1 MKNIAKE
8 LRINEKILSK
18 EVRVINLEGEQLGIF
33 PIAEALNIAR
43 EANRDLVEVS
53 PTTSPPVCRIMDYGK
68 FKYEQSKKTYQA
80 KKKKHVP
87 RVTHIKEIKVRPK
100 TEEHDLQFKIRHIIK
115 FLTQGDKAKITLVF
129 RGREITRPELG
140 QEVMNRIVEEIQ
152 DVGTVEN
159 PAKLEGRNMIMLLA
173 PKS

>member
-8 LRINEKILSK
+8 LRINDRILSR

-43 EANRDLVEVS
+43 EASRDLVEVS
-53 PTTSPPVCRIMDYGK
+53 PNASPPVCRIMDYGK

-87 RVTHIKEIKVRPK
+87 RVTHIKEIKVRSK
-100 TEEHDLQFKIRHIIK
+100 TEEHDLQFKIRHIKK
-115 FLTQGDKAKITLVF
+115 FLTQGDKAKITLIF
-129 RGREITRPELG
+129 RGREITHPERG
-140 QEVMNRIVEEIQ
+140 QEVMNRIAEEIE
-152 DVGTVEN
+152 DVGVVEN
-159 PAKLEGRNMIMLLA
+159 PAKLEGRNMVMLLA

>member
-8 LRINEKILSK
+8 LRINEKITSR

-43 EANRDLVEVS
+43 DANRDLVEVS
-53 PTTSPPVCRIMDYGK
+53 PTTSPPVCRMMDYGK

-100 TEEHDLQFKIRHIIK
+100 TEEHDLQFKIRHIKK
-115 FLTQGDKAKITLVF
+115 FLSQGDKAKITLMF
-129 RGREITRPELG
+129 RGREITHPERG
-140 QEVMNRIVEEIQ
+140 QEVMDRIAEEIQ
-152 DVGTVEN
+152 DVGIVEN
-159 PAKLEGRNMIMLLA
+159 PSKLEGRNMIMLLA

>member
-18 EVRVINLEGEQLGIF
+18 EVRVINLQGEQLGIF

-43 EANRDLVEVS
+43 EASRDLVEVS

-68 FKYEQSKKTYQA
+68 FKYEQSKKRYQA

-100 TEEHDLQFKIRHIIK
+100 TEEHDLQFKIRHIKK
-115 FLTQGDKAKITLVF
+115 FLTQGDKAKITLIF
-129 RGREITRPELG
+129 RGREITHPERG
-140 QEVMNRIVEEIQ
+140 HQVMNRIAEEIE
-152 DVGTVEN
+152 DVGVVEN

>member
-1 MKNIAKE
+1 VKNIAKE
-8 LRINEKILSK
+8 LRINDKILSK
-18 EVRVINLEGEQLGIF
+18 EVRVINLQGEQLGIF

-43 EANRDLVEVS
+43 EASRDLVEVS

-100 TEEHDLQFKIRHIIK
+100 TEEHDLQFKIRHIKK
-115 FLTQGDKAKITLVF
+115 FLTQGDKAKITLIF
-129 RGREITRPELG
+129 RGREITHPERG
-140 QEVMNRIVEEIQ
+140 HQVMNRIAEETE
-152 DVGTVEN
+152 DVGIVEN

>member
-8 LRINEKILSK
+8 LRINDKILSR

-43 EANRDLVEVS
+43 EASRDLVEVS

-100 TEEHDLQFKIRHIIK
+100 TEEHDLQFKIRHIKK
-115 FLTQGDKAKITLVF
+115 FLTQGDKAKITLIF
-129 RGREITRPELG
+129 RGREITHPERG
-140 QEVMNRIVEEIQ
+140 HQVMNRIAEETE
-152 DVGTVEN
+152 DVGIVEN

>member
-8 LRINEKILSK
+8 LRINEKILSR
-18 EVRVINLEGEQLGIF
+18 EVRVINLAGEQLGIF

-43 EANRDLVEVS
+43 EASRDLVEVS
-53 PTTSPPVCRIMDYGK
+53 PNAAPPVCRIMDYGK

-100 TEEHDLQFKIRHIIK
+100 TEEHDLQFKIRHIKK
-115 FLTQGDKAKITLVF
+115 FLTQGDKAKITLIF
-129 RGREITRPELG
+129 RGREITHPERG
-140 QEVMNRIVEEIQ
+140 HQVMNRIAEETE
-152 DVGTVEN
+152 DVGIVEN

>member
-1 MKNIAKE
+1 MKNIAKD
-8 LRINEKILSK
+8 LRFNEKILSK

-140 QEVMNRIVEEIQ
+140 QEVMNRIAEEIQ
-152 DVGTVEN
+152 DVGIVEN

>member
-8 LRINEKILSK
+8 LRINDKILSR

-43 EANRDLVEVS
+43 EASRDLVEVS
-53 PTTSPPVCRIMDYGK
+53 PNASPPVCRIMDYGK

-100 TEEHDLQFKIRHIIK
+100 TEEHDLQFKIRHIKK
-115 FLTQGDKAKITLVF
+115 FLTQGDKAKITLIF
-129 RGREITRPELG
+129 RGREITHPERG
-140 QEVMNRIVEEIQ
+140 KEVMDRIAEEVQ
-152 DVGTVEN
+152 DVGAVEN

>member
-1 MKNIAKE
+1 VKNIAKE

-18 EVRVINLEGEQLGIF
+18 EVRVINLEGDQLGIF

-100 TEEHDLQFKIRHIIK
+100 TEEHDLQFKIRHIKK
-115 FLTQGDKAKITLVF
+115 FLTQGDKAKITLIF

-140 QEVMNRIVEEIQ
+140 QEVMNRIVEEIE
-152 DVGTVEN
+152 DVGVVEN

>member
-8 LRINEKILSK
+8 LRINEKILSR

-43 EANRDLVEVS
+43 EASRDLVEVS
-53 PTTSPPVCRIMDYGK
+53 PKASPPVCRIMDYGK

-100 TEEHDLQFKIRHIIK
+100 TEEHDLQFKIRHIKK
-115 FLTQGDKAKITLVF
+115 FLTQGDKAKITLIF
-129 RGREITRPELG
+129 RGREITHPERG
-140 QEVMNRIVEEIQ
+140 KEVMDRIAEEIE
-152 DVGTVEN
+152 DVGIVEN

>member
-8 LRINEKILSK
+8 LRINDKILSK
-18 EVRVINLEGEQLGIF
+18 EVRVINLQGEQLGIF

-43 EANRDLVEVS
+43 EASRDLVEVS
-53 PTTSPPVCRIMDYGK
+53 PNASPPVCRIMDYGK

-100 TEEHDLQFKIRHIIK
+100 TEEHDLQFKIRHIKK
-115 FLTQGDKAKITLVF
+115 FLTQGDKAKITLIF
-129 RGREITRPELG
+129 RGREITHPERG
-140 QEVMNRIVEEIQ
+140 HQVMNRIAEETE
-152 DVGTVEN
+152 DVGIVEN

>member
-1 MKNIAKE
+1 VKNIAKE
-8 LRINEKILSK
+8 LRINDRILSR

-43 EANRDLVEVS
+43 EASRDLVEVS

-100 TEEHDLQFKIRHIIK
+100 TEEHDLQFKIRHIKK
-115 FLTQGDKAKITLVF
+115 FLTQGDKAKITLIF
-129 RGREITRPELG
+129 RGREITHPERG
-140 QEVMNRIVEEIQ
+140 HQVMNRIAEETE
-152 DVGTVEN
+152 DVGIVEN

>member
-1 MKNIAKE
+1 MKNIAKD
-8 LRINEKILSK
+8 LRINDKILSR

-43 EANRDLVEVS
+43 EASRDLVEVS

-100 TEEHDLQFKIRHIIK
+100 TEEHDLQFKIRHIKK
-115 FLTQGDKAKITLVF
+115 FLTQGDKAKITLIF
-129 RGREITRPELG
+129 RGREITHPERG
-140 QEVMNRIVEEIQ
+140 HQVMNRIAEETE
-152 DVGTVEN
+152 DVGIVEN

>member
-1 MKNIAKE
+1 
-8 LRINEKILSK
+8 
-18 EVRVINLEGEQLGIF
+18 
-33 PIAEALNIAR
+33 
-43 EANRDLVEVS
+43 
-53 PTTSPPVCRIMDYGK
+53 MDYGK

-100 TEEHDLQFKIRHIIK
+100 TEEHDLQFKIRHIKK
-115 FLTQGDKAKITLVF
+115 FLTQGDKAKITLIF
-129 RGREITRPELG
+129 RGREITHPERG
-140 QEVMNRIVEEIQ
+140 HQVMNRIAEETE
-152 DVGTVEN
+152 DVGIVEN

>member
-1 MKNIAKE
+1 VKNIAKE
-8 LRINEKILSK
+8 LRINEKILSR

-43 EANRDLVEVS
+43 EASRDLVEVS
-53 PTTSPPVCRIMDYGK
+53 PNASPPVCRIMDYGK
-68 FKYEQSKKTYQA
+68 FKYEQSKKSYQA

-100 TEEHDLQFKIRHIIK
+100 TEEHDLQFKIRHIKK
-115 FLTQGDKAKITLVF
+115 FLTQGDKAKITLIF
-129 RGREITRPELG
+129 RGREITHPERG
-140 QEVMNRIVEEIQ
+140 QEVMDRITEEIQ
-152 DVGTVEN
+152 DIGVVEN
-159 PAKLEGRNMIMLLA
+159 PAKLEGRNMVMLLA

>member
-1 MKNIAKE
+1 VKNIAKD
-8 LRINEKILSK
+8 LRFNEKILSK
-18 EVRVINLEGEQLGIF
+18 EVRVINLEGDQLGIF

-140 QEVMNRIVEEIQ
+140 QEVMNRIAEEIQ

>member
-1 MKNIAKE
+1 VKNIAKD
-8 LRINEKILSK
+8 LRFNEKILSK

-140 QEVMNRIVEEIQ
+140 QEVMNRIAEEIQ

-159 PAKLEGRNMIMLLA
+159 PPKLEGRNMIMLLA

>member
-8 LRINEKILSK
+8 LRINDKILSK
-18 EVRVINLEGEQLGIF
+18 EVRVINLQGEQLGIF

-43 EANRDLVEVS
+43 EASRDLVEVS

-100 TEEHDLQFKIRHIIK
+100 TEEHDLQFKIRHIKK
-115 FLTQGDKAKITLVF
+115 FLTQGDKAKITLIF
-129 RGREITRPELG
+129 RGREITHPERG
-140 QEVMNRIVEEIQ
+140 KEVMDRIAEEIE
-152 DVGTVEN
+152 DVGIVEN

>member
-8 LRINEKILSK
+8 LRINDRILSR

-43 EANRDLVEVS
+43 EASRDLVEVS
-53 PTTSPPVCRIMDYGK
+53 PNASPPVCRIMDYGK

-100 TEEHDLQFKIRHIIK
+100 TEEHDLQFKIRHIKK
-115 FLTQGDKAKITLVF
+115 FLTQGDKAKITLIF
-129 RGREITRPELG
+129 RGREITHPERG
-140 QEVMNRIVEEIQ
+140 QEVMNRIAEEIE
-152 DVGTVEN
+152 DVGVVEN
-159 PAKLEGRNMIMLLA
+159 PAKLEGRNMTMLLA
-173 PKS
+173 PKN

>member
-8 LRINEKILSK
+8 LRINDKILSK
-18 EVRVINLEGEQLGIF
+18 EVRVINLQGEQLGIF

-43 EANRDLVEVS
+43 EASRDLVEVS

-100 TEEHDLQFKIRHIIK
+100 TEEHDLQFKIRHIKK
-115 FLTQGDKAKITLVF
+115 FLTQGDKAKVTLIF
-129 RGREITRPELG
+129 RGREITHPELG
-140 QEVMNRIVEEIQ
+140 HQVMKRIAEEIE
-152 DVGTVEN
+152 DVGIVEN

>member
-8 LRINEKILSK
+8 LRINDKILSR

-43 EANRDLVEVS
+43 EASRDLVEVS
-53 PTTSPPVCRIMDYGK
+53 PNASPPVCRIMDYGK

-100 TEEHDLQFKIRHIIK
+100 TEEHDLQFKIRHIKK
-115 FLTQGDKAKITLVF
+115 FLTQGDKAKITLIF
-129 RGREITRPELG
+129 RGREITHPERG
-140 QEVMNRIVEEIQ
+140 KEVMDRIAEEIE
-152 DVGTVEN
+152 DVGIVEN

>member
-1 MKNIAKE
+1 MKNIAKD
-8 LRINEKILSK
+8 LRFNEKILSK

-115 FLTQGDKAKITLVF
+115 FLTLGDKAKITLVF

-140 QEVMNRIVEEIQ
+140 QEVMNRIAEEIQ

>member
-18 EVRVINLEGEQLGIF
+18 EVRVINLEGDQLGIF

-87 RVTHIKEIKVRPK
+87 RVTHIKQIKVRPK
-100 TEEHDLQFKIRHIIK
+100 TEEHDLQFKIRHIKK
-115 FLTQGDKAKITLVF
+115 FLTQGDKAKITLIF

-140 QEVMNRIVEEIQ
+140 QEVMNRIVEEIE
-152 DVGTVEN
+152 DVGIVEN

>member
-1 MKNIAKE
+1 VKNIAKD
-8 LRINEKILSK
+8 LRINDKILSR

-43 EANRDLVEVS
+43 EASRDLVEVS

-100 TEEHDLQFKIRHIIK
+100 TEEHDLQFKIRHIKK
-115 FLTQGDKAKITLVF
+115 FLTQGDKAKITLIF
-129 RGREITRPELG
+129 RGREITHPERG
-140 QEVMNRIVEEIQ
+140 HQVMNRIAEETE
-152 DVGTVEN
+152 DVGIVEN

>member
-1 MKNIAKE
+1 VKNIAKE

-18 EVRVINLEGEQLGIF
+18 EVRVINLEGDQLGIF

-140 QEVMNRIVEEIQ
+140 QEVMNRIAEEIQ

>member
-8 LRINEKILSK
+8 LRINEKILSR

-43 EANRDLVEVS
+43 EASRDLVEVS
-53 PTTSPPVCRIMDYGK
+53 PNASPPVCRIMDYGK

-100 TEEHDLQFKIRHIIK
+100 TEEHDLQFKIRHIKK
-115 FLTQGDKAKITLVF
+115 FLTQGDKAKITLIF
-129 RGREITRPELG
+129 RGREITHPERG
-140 QEVMNRIVEEIQ
+140 KEVMDRIAEEIE
-152 DVGTVEN
+152 DVGIVEN

>member
-1 MKNIAKE
+1 VKNIPKE
-8 LRINEKILSK
+8 LRINEKILSR
-18 EVRVINLEGEQLGIF
+18 EVRLINLEGEQLGIF

-43 EANRDLVEVS
+43 EASRDLVEVS
-53 PTTSPPVCRIMDYGK
+53 PNASPPVCRIMDYGK

-100 TEEHDLQFKIRHIIK
+100 TEEHDLQFKIRHIKK
-115 FLTQGDKAKITLVF
+115 FLEHGDKAKITLIF
-129 RGREITRPELG
+129 RGREITHPERG
-140 QEVMNRIVEEIQ
+140 QEVMNRIAEEIE

>member
-1 MKNIAKE
+1 VKNIAKE
-8 LRINEKILSK
+8 LRINDKILSR

-43 EANRDLVEVS
+43 EASRDLVEVS
-53 PTTSPPVCRIMDYGK
+53 PNAAPPVCRIMDYGK

-100 TEEHDLQFKIRHIIK
+100 TEEHDLQFKIRHIKK
-115 FLTQGDKAKITLVF
+115 FLTQGDKAKVTLIF
-129 RGREITRPELG
+129 RGRGITHPERG
-140 QEVMNRIVEEIQ
+140 KEVMDRIAEDVQ
-152 DVGTVEN
+152 DVGAVEN